1 MFDITESKKIE
12 EKLRYLSERDSLT
25 NVYNRRTMYMK
36 LEEMIEVVLLR
47 IPREAEAMKYYISAA
62 KRISSKTSKE
72 LFFCLAEEEAGHEN

>member
-1 MFDITESKKIE
+1 MNEKEKIRE
-12 EKLRYLSERDSLT
+12 
-25 NVYNRRTMYMK
+25 